1 VTFALNRYTYEPPL
15 VKRGFLVDAIRGKV
29 RFSRFTNTPIPWP
42 KFQNQSKGGSGGI
55 VLCGDLIRALT
66 DESGPAVAYH
76 WGVCQGTVRTWRRA
90 LELKG
95 RNAGSHRLIEKGVAL
110 ARRPESQAK
119 HSAAMRAKA
128 LSPTHRSHLFAA
140 IKVWR
145 KERFEARR
153 NVMGGPGDFRRRPNW
168 TRGYRRKKMKHFINF
183 HPGVLRSVGLS
194 SRLASERRVRTPD
207 TAGRRPKLNKKQ
219 RRNKTTLTRRKL
231 LSVQTLRERLPDQA
245 HAMADVGYH
254 FANLWFAA
262 EKQNWPLAN
271 YYLGETRSHL
281 RWAVRIHPVRKTK
294 AGAVDLNG
302 MAMRRLMM
310 PAGERSFFSKT
321 ARFVTPQPGTGKHN
335 DRRTRAKPRRHF
347 WPARWFW
354 LKLQLHESPGRIGA
368 RLGCSHLGPFPRESD
383 DGCSRHHHADSRSL
397 RRESPQCDCLFV
409 NLDRPCRLFPNR
421 CLAPAP
427 ASSPASTPAIGIM
440 PPRVSNITS
449 RWRICPRPTAPLRL
463 GTLRRW

>member
-1 VTFALNRYTYEPPL
+1 MNSKQDSILRGFRCTQYLAHEERCRLLYGPYEPPL

-168 TRGYRRKKMKHFINF
+168 TRGYRRKKNCLRNTRRPIWRPLSGE
-183 HPGVLRSVGLS
+183 HPKVSRHGDFFWVFGNTGDVLQRGKELETKILGTDTDRVTAKRLDRSVS
-194 SRLASERRVRTPD
+194 SVTHKRRALGIRCFSRQRG
-207 TAGRRPKLNKKQ
+207 AGN
-219 RRNKTTLTRRKL
+219 
-231 LSVQTLRERLPDQA
+231 E
-245 HAMADVGYH
+245 
-254 FANLWFAA
+254 
-262 EKQNWPLAN
+262 
-271 YYLGETRSHL
+271 
-281 RWAVRIHPVRKTK
+281 
-294 AGAVDLNG
+294 
-302 MAMRRLMM
+302 
-310 PAGERSFFSKT
+310 
-321 ARFVTPQPGTGKHN
+321 
-335 DRRTRAKPRRHF
+335 DR
-347 WPARWFW
+347 
-354 LKLQLHESPGRIGA
+354 
-368 RLGCSHLGPFPRESD
+368 
-383 DGCSRHHHADSRSL
+383 
-397 RRESPQCDCLFV
+397 
-409 NLDRPCRLFPNR
+409 
-421 CLAPAP
+421 
-427 ASSPASTPAIGIM
+427 
-440 PPRVSNITS
+440 
-449 RWRICPRPTAPLRL
+449 
-463 GTLRRW
+463 